1 MQPQQPYYGPPASP
15 QPQQPNYD
23 FIVNPGKPPKHL
35 PTAGGSKLSRIL
47 IVGGGLILLII
58 VFSIGKGLLS
68 GGGNQAALAL
78 VVADQQEIIH
88 LSTAATQQPNIS
100 STNQNFA
107 ITGKLVVTSEQTQ
120 LLKYMA
126 QQKQKVSDKQ
136 LRLKVSAAV
145 DKQLLG
151 AVASSTY
158 DQTFQEVMKSLLTDY
173 ATALQV
179 AYKQSSGA
187 NARKL
192 LKAEYNSAQL
202 LQRQLATPSS

>member
-1 MQPQQPYYGPPASP
+1 MQPQQPYYGPP
-15 QPQQPNYD
+15 PQQPNYD
-23 FIVNPGKPPKHL
+23 FIVNPGKPSKRL

-47 IVGGGLILLII
+47 IVAGGLILLIP
-58 VFSIGKGLLS
+58 S
-68 GGGNQAALAL
+68 
-78 VVADQQEIIH
+78 
-88 LSTAATQQPNIS
+88 
-100 STNQNFA
+100 
-107 ITGKLVVTSEQTQ
+107 KLVITSEQTQ

-126 QQKQKVSDKQ
+126 QQHQKVSDKQ

-151 AVASSTY
+151 SVASSTY
-158 DQTFQEVMKSLLTDY
+158 HQTLQEVMKSLLTDY

-179 AYKQSSGA
+179 AYKQSSGV
-187 NARKL
+187 NGRNL

>member
-1 MQPQQPYYGPPASP
+1 MQPQQPYYGPP
-15 QPQQPNYD
+15 PQQPNYD
-23 FIVNPGKPPKHL
+23 FIVNPGKPSKRL

-47 IVGGGLILLII
+47 IVAGGLILLII
-58 VFSIGKGLLS
+58 VFSIIKGVLG

-88 LSTAATQQPNIS
+88 LTTAAAQQPNIS
-100 STNQNFA
+100 SADQNFA
-107 ITGKLVVTSEQTQ
+107 ITSKLVITSEQTQ

-126 QQKQKVSDKQ
+126 QQQQKVSDKQ

-145 DKQLLG
+145 DKQLLSS
-151 AVASSTY
+151 VASSTY
-158 DQTFQEVMKSLLTDY
+158 HQTLQEVMKSLLTDY

-179 AYKQSSGA
+179 AYKQSSGV
-187 NARKL
+187 NGRNL